1 MSTNHSTKKSLY
13 SHLSASERGE
23 ISAYLK
29 MGKNPSEIARLLG
42 RHRSTISREI
52 KRGSVSQVQ
61 DKNGKRI
68 YSTVYF
74 PDSGQRVYETN
85 RRKSA
90 YHKLSYC
97 SQTFFKEL
105 EKALKTKPRC
115 HSVDS
120 FVQTY
125 REKHPLEVIPSTK
138 TVYRYIK
145 DGLLRVKPIDLPK
158 MVSIRKRS
166 KVTPKATTKILGKSI
181 EERPECI
188 NDRSEFGHWEIDLV
202 LGKKTKG
209 EAVILT
215 LVERQT
221 RFAIAVKLANKQ
233 AETINRAVKSLLSQY
248 PIRSI
253 TSDNGSEFSSLSD
266 LKGVEVYFAHPY
278 ASHERGTNE
287 NFNGLLREFLPKG
300 VSLNSLT
307 TEELNHYVS
316 AINDRPNFIKELR
329 EKHQSVGM
337 VGDGVNDAP
346 ALAASTVGVAM
357 GGAGTDTAL
366 ETADIA
372 LMSDDLSKLPYTI
385 KLSRKA
391 LAIIKQN
398 ITFSLAIKLVALLLV
413 MPGLLT
419 LWIAIFA
426 DMGATLLVTL
436 NSLRLLK
443 IKE

>member
-1 MSTNHSTKKSLY
+1 MSTNHSAKKSLY

-61 DKNGKRI
+61 DKNGKRV

-97 SQTFFKEL
+97 SRTFFKEL

-120 FVQTY
+120 FVQIY

-166 KVTPKATTKILGKSI
+166 KVTPKATKKILGKSI

-188 NDRSEFGHWEIDLV
+188 NDRSEFGHWEIDLM
-202 LGKKTKG
+202 LGKKTRG
-209 EAVILT
+209 E
-215 LVERQT
+215 
-221 RFAIAVKLANKQ
+221 AVKLANKQ
-233 AETINRAVKSLLSQY
+233 AETINRAVKSLLSQS

-316 AINDRPNFIKELR
+316 AINDRPRRLHKYKTANILF
-329 EKHQSVGM
+329 G
-337 VGDGVNDAP
+337 
-346 ALAASTVGVAM
+346 LAQ
-357 GGAGTDTAL
+357 TA
-366 ETADIA
+366 
-372 LMSDDLSKLPYTI
+372 
-385 KLSRKA
+385 
-391 LAIIKQN
+391 
-398 ITFSLAIKLVALLLV
+398 
-413 MPGLLT
+413 
-419 LWIAIFA
+419 
-426 DMGATLLVTL
+426 
-436 NSLRLLK
+436 
-443 IKE
+443 